1 MIKVDALVSM
11 PLEAL
16 EERTKIQEIKGNII
30 NKKFNDAEKEERSS
44 WGNPKNTRTAHSI
57 HPRGTSS
64 NVKT

>member
-1 MIKVDALVSM
+1 MIKADALVSM

-44 WGNPKNTRTAHSI
+44 
-57 HPRGTSS
+57 
-64 NVKT
+64 